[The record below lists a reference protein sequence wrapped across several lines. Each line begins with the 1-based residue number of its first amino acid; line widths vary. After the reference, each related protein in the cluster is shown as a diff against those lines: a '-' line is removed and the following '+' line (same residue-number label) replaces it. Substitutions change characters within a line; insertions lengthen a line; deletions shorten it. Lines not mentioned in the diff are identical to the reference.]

1 MLINRRLRFK
11 NFLNQINKL
20 KLDGFLLNKV
30 DMYQGEEVR
39 EIDERLFW
47 LTGFSGSAGD
57 LLILNKKAALFSDS
71 RYKLQMNHELD
82 PEIYDCFDYLET
94 PMEDWIIN
102 LQLNKQKKYKIG
114 FHKWT
119 VTQTKYKN

>member
-39 EIDERLFW
+39 ETDERLFW

-57 LLILNKKAALFSDS
+57 LLVLLF
-71 RYKLQMNHELD
+71 MH
-82 PEIYDCFDYLET
+82 
-94 PMEDWIIN
+94 
-102 LQLNKQKKYKIG
+102 
-114 FHKWT
+114 
-119 VTQTKYKN
+119 

>member
-57 LLILNKKAALFSDS
+57 LLVLNKKAALFSDS
-71 RYKLQMNHELD
+71 RYKLQMDHELD
-82 PEIYDCFDYLET
+82 TEIYDCFDYLET
-94 PMEDWIIN
+94 SMEDWIIN
-102 LQLNKQKKYKIG
+102 LQLNKQ
-114 FHKWT
+114 
-119 VTQTKYKN
+119 